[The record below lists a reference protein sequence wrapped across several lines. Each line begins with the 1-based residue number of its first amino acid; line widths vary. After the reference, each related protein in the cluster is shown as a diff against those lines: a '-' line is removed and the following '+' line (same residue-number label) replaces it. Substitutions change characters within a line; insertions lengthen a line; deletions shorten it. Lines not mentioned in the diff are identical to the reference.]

1 MSDLEKVR
9 EFFKNDKYASE
20 TTGIV
25 ITDAAP
31 GYAKVELDLD
41 ERHNNALGTV
51 MGGVLFTM
59 CDYAFAVASNYDSV
73 PCVTLGTQ
81 AIFMRKNKGNHLIC
95 EAKCIKDGR
104 RACFYDVYVTDDLG
118 TEISKVTIEGFKT
131 E

>member
-1 MSDLEKVR
+1 MSELENAR
-9 EFFKNDKYASE
+9 EFFKNDRYATS

-25 ITDAAP
+25 ITDV
-31 GYAKVELDLD
+31 GERYAKVELDLD
-41 ERHNNALGTV
+41 ERHNNAIGAV

-59 CDYAFAVASNYDSV
+59 CDFAFAVAANYNSV

-81 AIFMRKNKGNHLIC
+81 AIFMRKNKGTHLIC

-104 RACFYDVYVTDDLG
+104 RACFYDVFVTDELG
-118 TEISKVTIEGFKT
+118 TEIAKVTVEGFKT